1 MTQKVSIVCL
11 QGRLHGATRSHHHPS
26 PRQSRRANPTAD
38 DMHRKT
44 NWLMCNLHA
53 ILFVIIVVMALLVE
67 KGIL

>member
-1 MTQKVSIVCL
+1 
-11 QGRLHGATRSHHHPS
+11 
-26 PRQSRRANPTAD
+26 
-38 DMHRKT
+38 MHRKT